1 MESLFDVKSVPKP
14 SETTANDDS
23 DHDSSYMSY
32 TGTSFSIKE
41 GPIAPVFPFTLS
53 SSKILMLLSH

>member
-1 MESLFDVKSVPKP
+1 MIERLFDIKAIPNP
-14 SETTANDDS
+14 TQIAANDDS

-53 SSKILMLLSH
+53 SSKILILL